1 MNQPNTVATEIAA
14 GIILDEWKRI
24 SNGAEKARDAGLGE
38 ISELQAE
45 TASILAGLFRQ
56 LVGRYPH
63 EARP

>member
-1 MNQPNTVATEIAA
+1 MNKSTNVATEIAA

-38 ISELQAE
+38 LADLQAE
-45 TASILAGLFRQ
+45 TASILARLFRE
-56 LVGRYPH
+56 LSGRYPH